1 MNALPGAE
9 AKRNLKLSSAG
20 PWRRDARHLLGV
32 GPAGCTAAPC
42 GASTPPVDYLV
53 HRASSGAQTPKRPVA
68 RASGEMVGG

>member
-9 AKRNLKLSSAG
+9 AKRNLKLSSVG

-42 GASTPPVDYLV
+42 GASTPPV
-53 HRASSGAQTPKRPVA
+53 
-68 RASGEMVGG
+68 